1 MSGEKEEGG
10 AAANVDQA
18 AVEAEAR
25 RMGWVEKE
33 KYHGPEVNWRDAATF
48 VQRGKEILPIVQATN
63 RKLEGAVE
71 ALRADLAAA
80 VAGNKELRD
89 SIGALNE
96 YHEENLKEQVARV
109 KAGLLDQIKQAKKDG
124 DVDREVELQD
134 ELDTLRDKA
143 KKVDAATKK
152 ADEPAKKEE
161 KPAQKVADPAFD
173 EWKAKPENAW
183 FGSDKRKTGLAL
195 VIGREVAE
203 ELPHLLN
210 ADTSA
215 TPAFYL
221 EVAKRVEEVFAPR
234 QPKTDKVSGSRP
246 GAGKTGGGS
255 KSYNDLPDDAKAACA
270 KFAERVVGPNKAHK
284 DLASWQTKYATD
296 YFKQFETSN

>member
-1 MSGEKEEGG
+1 MSEKQEGQEQG
-10 AAANVDQA
+10 NDDAGQA
-18 AVEAEAR
+18 AIEAEAR

-33 KYHGPEVNWRDAATF
+33 AYRGPADNWRDAATF

-63 RKLEGAVE
+63 KKLEGAVE

-80 VAGNKELRD
+80 LAGNKELRD

-143 KKVDAATKK
+143 KKVDTAKK
-152 ADEPAKKEE
+152 EEPAKKDD
-161 KPAQKVADPAFD
+161 KPAAKPTDPAFD

-183 FGSDKRKTGLAL
+183 FGTDKRKTGIAL

-203 ELPHLLN
+203 EMPHLVN
-210 ADTSA
+210 ADTTG
-215 TPAFYL
+215 TPAFYA
-221 EVAKRVEEVFAPR
+221 EVAKRVEEILSPR
-234 QPKTDKVSGSRP
+234 QPKTDKVNGSRP
-246 GAGKTGGGS
+246 GGGKPNGGGKTFE
-255 KSYNDLPDDAKAACA
+255 DLPDDAKAACA
-270 KFAERVVGPNKAHK
+270 RFADRVVGPNKAHK
-284 DLASWQTKYATD
+284 DLKSWQSKYASD
-296 YFKQFETSN
+296 YFKQFDATT

>member
-1 MSGEKEEGG
+1 MNDKQEGQEAG
-10 AAANVDQA
+10 TDTADQA
-18 AVEAEAR
+18 DVEAEAR

-33 KYHGPEVNWRDAATF
+33 AYKGPESNWRDATTF

-80 VAGNKELRD
+80 LAGNKELRD

-96 YHEENLKEQVARV
+96 YHEENLKDQVARV

-143 KKVDAATKK
+143 KKVET
-152 ADEPAKKEE
+152 AKKEE
-161 KPAQKVADPAFD
+161 PKKEGKSTQPVVDPAFA
-173 EWKAKPENAW
+173 EWRAKPENAW
-183 FGSDKRKTGLAL
+183 FGTDKRKTGLAL
-195 VIGREVAE
+195 VIGKEVAE

-221 EVAKRVEEVFAPR
+221 EVAKRVEEVFAPK
-234 QPKTDKVSGSRP
+234 QQKVDKVNGSRP
-246 GAGKTGGGS
+246 GAGKPSGG
-255 KSYNDLPDDAKAACA
+255 KTFEDLPDAAKASCA
-270 KFAERVVGPNKAHK
+270 QFANRLVGPNKAHK
-284 DLASWQTKYATD
+284 DLKSWQAKYATD
-296 YFKQFETSN
+296 YFKQFDATN

>member
-1 MSGEKEEGG
+1 MSDKQENEQVNDDAG
-10 AAANVDQA
+10 QA

-33 KYHGPEVNWRDAATF
+33 AYRGPEANWRDAATF

-63 RKLEGAVE
+63 KKLESAVE

-80 VAGNKELRD
+80 LAGNKELRD

-134 ELDTLRDKA
+134 ELDTLREKA
-143 KKVDAATKK
+143 KKVDT
-152 ADEPAKKEE
+152 AKKEE
-161 KPAQKVADPAFD
+161 PKKEDKPAAKPTDPAFD
-173 EWKAKPENAW
+173 EWRAKPENAW
-183 FGSDKRKTGLAL
+183 FGTDKRKTGMAL
-195 VIGREVAE
+195 VLGKEVAE
-203 ELPHLLN
+203 EMPHLLN
-210 ADTSA
+210 ADSSA

-234 QPKTDKVSGSRP
+234 QPKTDKVNGSRP
-246 GAGKTGGGS
+246 GGGKPGGGGKTFE
-255 KSYNDLPDDAKAACA
+255 DLPDDAKAACA
-270 KFAERVVGPNKAHK
+270 RFADRVVGPNKAHK
-284 DLASWQTKYATD
+284 DLKSWQSKYATD
-296 YFKQFETSN
+296 YFKQFDATT